1 MDTMDFVKRAW
12 ATLDLSS
19 PFKPTLSLEELDKR
33 IADLRAVEQWLALNQ
48 GMLRNTIQGLEIQ
61 RGTLA
66 TVQSLT
72 DSFGR
77 MTWPPGEDAAE
88 ALARFAAAS
97 LQPPHARTPGTPP
110 IEAASAAPA
119 QPASDAGADRF
130 ASAGAERT
138 RETGE
143 TKGSKGNEGSDAAG
157 PPGAGA
163 APSLPAWGG
172 SIDPLA
178 WWKALQDNFEQI
190 ARMAVATPD
199 ADTRQ
204 TGAEAT
210 AKQRSATAKPSSK
223 ARPPRGTGTKPAPR
237 ARGRQAA
244 RGGPDAAGA
253 SARAKSREEQ

>member
-19 PFKPTLSLEELDKR
+19 PFTPTLSVEELDKR

-48 GMLRNTIQGLEIQ
+48 SMLRHTIQGLEIQ

-66 TVQSLT
+66 AVKNLS

-77 MTWPPGEDAAE
+77 IAWPPGEETAE
-88 ALARFAAAS
+88 ALARFAAATV
-97 LQPPHARTPGTPP
+97 LPPQAEPAGADTEPAGDAVQ
-110 IEAASAAPA
+110 AAPDTAAADGSAAPA
-119 QPASDAGADRF
+119 LPPW
-130 ASAGAERT
+130 
-138 RETGE
+138 
-143 TKGSKGNEGSDAAG
+143 GSGM
-157 PPGAGA
+157 
-163 APSLPAWGG
+163 
-172 SIDPLA
+172 DPLA
-178 WWKALQDNFEQI
+178 WWKVLHGNFEQI

-199 ADTRQ
+199 TDTRQ
-204 TGAEAT
+204 TGAKAT

-244 RGGPDAAGA
+244 RRGPDAAGA